1 MGRTAILKYLL
12 VDYLPG
18 TQLDIRARSGMS
30 NTSVSRIIRQ
40 MHGDDPAEREVYIGG
55 WHRPPLGRM
64 MPIYFAGS
72 SKDIACRLKR
82 LTIKKNGENY
92 RAGIKAAG
100 LWEERKAK
108 SRAAYWTKKAA
119 EQGTSDPLM
128 AAFFGMSP
136 AVALSN
142 RR

>member
-18 TQLDIRARSGMS
+18 TQLDIKSRSGIT

-40 MHGDDPAEREVYIGG
+40 MHGDDPATREVHIGG
-55 WHRPPLGRM
+55 WHRPPTGCM
-64 MPIYFAGS
+64 MPIYFAGPG
-72 SKDIACRLKR
+72 KDVACRLKY
-82 LTIKKNGENY
+82 LTIKQKDKRY
-92 RAGIKAAG
+92 RDNVKASG

-108 SRAAYWTKKAA
+108 GRADYWTKKAA

-128 AAFFGMSP
+128 AAFFGMRL

-142 RR
+142 RQ